1 MRQISFEEAK
11 RLMQEENALLL
22 DVREEEEYRAGHA
35 SGAKLF
41 PLSEITDENA
51 ALKLPDQKRPLLIYC
66 RTGNRSRDAAQLL
79 ESYGYEQ
86 LFDLGGLSG
95 WPFGIDLGDEES
107 DEA

>member
-11 RLMQEENALLL
+11 RLIQEENALLL

-41 PLSEITDENA
+41 PLSEITEKNA
-51 ALKLPDQKRPLLIYC
+51 AFKLPNPKRPILIYC
-66 RTGNRSRDAAQLL
+66 RTGNRSHTAAMLL

-86 LFDLGGLSG
+86 LFDLGGLNG
-95 WPFGIDLGDEES
+95 WPFGIDFGDEEA
-107 DEA
+107 E